1 MVRYTGRPVP
11 FPDSMEMER
20 LENRE
25 LVFPLFSEEEQQ
37 PQQRQQQQRF
47 WLLQHIMK
55 YPQSNS

>member
-37 PQQRQQQQRF
+37 PQQRQQQRF
-47 WLLQHIMK
+47 RLLQHIMK

>member
-1 MVRYTGRPVP
+1 MVIYTGRPVP

-25 LVFPLFSEEEQQ
+25 RVFPVFSEEEQQ
-37 PQQRQQQQRF
+37 PQQRQQRF
-47 WLLQHIMK
+47 RLLQHIMK